1 MLAENLEIT
10 TIKGEYRDFPYRKT
24 VYLYGKA
31 VWTDDFAD
39 NISDKEVVDEF
50 CKAIKEAVYDYEE
63 IYE

>member
-1 MLAENLEIT
+1 MLEDNLEIT
-10 TIKGEYRDFPYRKT
+10 TEQGEYKDFPYKKSL
-24 VYLYGKA
+24 YLYGRC

-39 NISDKEVVDEF
+39 NISDMEVVDEF